1 MVNEINTEL
10 NNLQKLFEKIWF
22 LLKKNPFVVSVKTV
36 GYRLY
41 INRKTFILSPFQ
53 AIVKRLSYYEFV
65 LFVYIQ

>member
-10 NNLQKLFEKIWF
+10 NNLKKLFEKIWF

-41 INRKTFILSPFQ
+41 INRKTFLLNPFQ

-65 LFVYIQ
+65 LFVYIP